1 MNSGPWY
8 EVWAVPWINQSPGG
22 TKPCPHSSVVWQVY
36 YSGVWWCRQ
45 VWKLEVFS
53 DILESFFF
61 SFWFGQHW
69 RYDREQ
75 QICSAHSEKRV
86 SCSDY
91 KIKHQMNCVS
101 QACVEKRQGAKPT
114 AYNDV
119 LSFWQQLDRKFDA
132 VLKQRPDEALN
143 SHHVLFGVWISFTGL
158 WKRLWNIKKK
168 KKLVAINILSKDQ
181 TTGWYWKLHDFTWG

>member
-1 MNSGPWY
+1 MHLRRTCATSLGKGRFEVTSSALCGPWHELWALTCLWPRNRLLSRCYGLWAWTLVVGHDMNSGAWY

-61 SFWFGQHW
+61 FWFGQHW

-91 KIKHQMNCVS
+91 KIKHQMKCV
-101 QACVEKRQGAKPT
+101 R
-114 AYNDV
+114 
-119 LSFWQQLDRKFDA
+119 R
-132 VLKQRPDEALN
+132 
-143 SHHVLFGVWISFTGL
+143 
-158 WKRLWNIKKK
+158 NIKGGSEWD
-168 KKLVAINILSKDQ
+168 I
-181 TTGWYWKLHDFTWG
+181 